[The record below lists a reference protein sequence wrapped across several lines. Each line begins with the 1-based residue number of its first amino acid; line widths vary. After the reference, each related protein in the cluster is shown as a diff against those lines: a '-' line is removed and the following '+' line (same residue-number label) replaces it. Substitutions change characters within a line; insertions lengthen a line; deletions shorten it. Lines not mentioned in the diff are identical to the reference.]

1 MIHIKTE
8 AEIEQMGAA
17 GSLAKQALRL
27 AGGLV
32 RPGVS
37 TKEIDQAVELFIRE
51 RGAKPTFKGYGGF
64 PGSICTSVNEQ
75 IVHGIPSPTVT
86 LSEGDIISID
96 VGATYGG
103 WVGDNAWTF
112 YVGVV
117 SATVRELCEVTR
129 DCLKAGIEQAV
140 PGNHLGDV
148 GHAIQSLAEE
158 HGYGV
163 VREYVGHG
171 VGHVMHEDPNVPNY
185 GRRGRGVKLQAG
197 MVIAI
202 EPMVTLGAYDN
213 HTLANGWTVVTDN
226 DMPAAHFENTIAI
239 TEDGPQIL
247 TADELGPWCE
257 MQGGPGTEDAREA
270 QGPDGSDGEPT
281 DAGPTGDEPE
291 GEAPAANEAIPHEGE
306 GSTEG

>member
-8 AEIEQMGAA
+8 AEIEQMSAA

-27 AGGLV
+27 AGSLV

-96 VGATYGG
+96 AGATYGG

-112 YVGVV
+112 YVGTV
-117 SATVRELCEVTR
+117 SATVQGLCEVTR
-129 DCLKAGIEQAV
+129 DCLKVGIEQAV
-140 PGNHLGDV
+140 PGNHLGDI
-148 GHAIQSLAEE
+148 GHAVQALAEE
-158 HGYGV
+158 NGYGV

-226 DMPAAHFENTIAI
+226 DMPAAHYENTIAI

-247 TADELGPWCE
+247 TADEFGPWCE
-257 MQGGPGTEDAREA
+257 MQGGSGAEETDNAQAEDE
-270 QGPDGSDGEPT
+270 STGEP
-281 DAGPTGDEPE
+281 PE
-291 GEAPAANEAIPHEGE
+291 GEDVPPKPEDTPE
-306 GSTEG
+306 S